1 MQLLRPSQGGIGHSL
16 FKKHALQEAEA
27 AGRNEKIAW
36 AAREGVQVLS
46 LQHDGVILGKVG
58 PDGAD
63 EEEGGAIE
71 EGLTEAVSGAVGY
84 RVRVKVA

>member
-1 MQLLRPSQGGIGHSL
+1 M

-27 AGRNEKIAW
+27 AGRDEKIAW